1 MVVEAAQQRF
11 DFIKVHTPMSRDIFL
26 AIAAKAREQ
35 GLPVAGHV
43 PQPAVSLTEASN
55 AGLASIEH
63 VDHVRAHISGVLG
76 GPGNA
81 GIEKLTA
88 SQAAALSELFAL
100 FRRNRTWFCPT
111 LTDSARAVPILS
123 TDWRLRYFGAVERKT
138 WEKTG
143 VVPPERAE
151 QAARG
156 HQAALSLTAAMHKAG
171 VGLLAGSDAAPGGL
185 SVGMTGFWLHEEL
198 KQLVVAGLTPMD
210 ALRTATYNPAEFFGL
225 LDSLGTVAPGKLA
238 EMVLLDANP
247 LDDISNTTKIN
258 MVFTGGRVYRRPAL
272 DAILAAVEKN
282 AQQN

>member
-1 MVVEAAQQRF
+1 
-11 DFIKVHTPMSRDIFL
+11 
-26 AIAAKAREQ
+26 
-35 GLPVAGHV
+35 
-43 PQPAVSLTEASN
+43 
-55 AGLASIEH
+55 
-63 VDHVRAHISGVLG
+63 
-76 GPGNA
+76 
-81 GIEKLTA
+81 
-88 SQAAALSELFAL
+88 
-100 FRRNRTWFCPT
+100 
-111 LTDSARAVPILS
+111 
-123 TDWRLRYFGAVERKT
+123 
-138 WEKTG
+138 
-143 VVPPERAE
+143 
-151 QAARG
+151 
-156 HQAALSLTAAMHKAG
+156 MHKAG